1 MDNLIYPHK
10 TYRIDSAMNIKEISL
25 KNFRNYEDETIKF
38 QEGLNVIIGNNAM
51 GKTNLL
57 ESIYC
62 CAIGKSPKTTKYKDL
77 IRMGQQAA
85 NIRIVLQKK
94 YRDHVIEFYVDNKET
109 KRIKIDGV
117 PLSKLKE
124 LVGYMNIIFFSPEE
138 IKMVKEGPSERRK
151 FIDISLSQQSKNY
164 LFSLSKYNEIL
175 ANRNKLLKENF
186 RDENIKEMLVIWDS
200 QLAKEGANI
209 IKKRYEFIEKLKIA
223 AKDAHN
229 KLTNNKE
236 DLEIEYESI
245 VSNKSVE
252 EIQKEIEQKLIDSAD
267 KDISLQYTSVG
278 PHRDDIAII
287 SNKID
292 IRKFG
297 SQGQQR
303 TCALSL
309 KMAEISLF
317 EDEIKEKPILLLDDV
332 LSELDETRRN
342 KLMELSSQLQTMITC
357 TDFDMDIPHNEIQI
371 QNGQQ
376 INKN

>member
-1 MDNLIYPHK
+1 
-10 TYRIDSAMNIKEISL
+10 
-25 KNFRNYEDETIKF
+25 
-38 QEGLNVIIGNNAM
+38 
-51 GKTNLL
+51 
-57 ESIYC
+57 
-62 CAIGKSPKTTKYKDL
+62 
-77 IRMGQQAA
+77 MGQQAA

>member
-10 TYRIDSAMNIKEISL
+10 KNRIYSAMNIKEITL
-25 KNFRNYEDETIKF
+25 RNFRNYENETIKF
-38 QEGLNVIIGNNAM
+38 QEGLNVVVGNNAM

-62 CAIGKSPKTTKYKDL
+62 CAIGKSPKTNKYKEL

-85 NIRIVLQKK
+85 YIKIVLEKK
-94 YRDHVIEFYVDNKET
+94 YRDHTIEFYVDAKEN

-117 PLSKLKE
+117 PLTKLRE

-138 IKMVKEGPSERRK
+138 IKMVKEGPSERRR

-164 LFSLSKYNEIL
+164 LFSLSKYNEVL
-175 ANRNKLLKENF
+175 ANRNKLLKENYK
-186 RDENIKEMLVIWDS
+186 DANIKEMLVIWDS

-209 IKKRYEFIEKLKIA
+209 IKKRYEFVEKLKIA
-223 AKDAHN
+223 AKASHAE
-229 KLTNNKE
+229 LTNNKE
-236 DLEIEYESI
+236 DLELEYESLVPNNDI
-245 VSNKSVE
+245 E
-252 EIQKEIEQKLIDSAD
+252 QIQKDIEKKLLETQD

-278 PHRDDIAII
+278 PHRDDISIVA
-287 SNKID
+287 NGID

-303 TCALSL
+303 TCSLSL
-309 KMAEISLF
+309 KLAEISLF

-332 LSELDETRRN
+332 LSELDATRRN
-342 KLMELSSQLQTMITC
+342 KLMEISSTLQTMITC
-357 TDFDMDIPHNEIQI
+357 TDFDMNLAHNEIQI
-371 QNGQQ
+371 KDGHQ
-376 INKN
+376 INK